1 MWFTASGDDYTPVN
15 GDVVFAIGETSK
27 QIMIPILVNE
37 PEDEPDE
44 LFRVELSTDCCAEI
58 TTGIVTVTI
67 KESGCGPQS
76 KCKY

>member
-37 PEDEPDE
+37 PEGEPDE
-44 LFRVELSTDCCAEI
+44 RFRVELSTDCCAEI
-58 TTGIVTVTI
+58 TTGIAMVII
-67 KESGCGPQS
+67 KERDAGS
-76 KCKY
+76 KYKY